1 MGMSKNTL
9 LALASL
15 GVIVILA
22 SFGIILFMIIYS
34 FKEWINYRIRANKRK
49 REIANRFNK
58 PPLAKCH
65 CIDCC
70 YCGGYIQE
78 SKSDDRNKIRCLL
91 WKNGRMCF
99 MDDSFCYR
107 AYPRDEK

>member
-1 MGMSKNTL
+1 MDISKSIL
-9 LALASL
+9 LAFALIS
-15 GVIVILA
+15 VIVISV
-22 SFGIILFMIIYS
+22 SFGTILFMITYS
-34 FKEWINYRIRANKRK
+34 FKKWVNYRIRANKRK

-78 SKSDDRNKIRCLL
+78 PKVDDRNEIRCLL
-91 WKNGRMCF
+91 WKNGHVCF
-99 MDDSFCYR
+99 MDDSFCYK